1 MKTSVNTTRSL
12 GQFKTSIDKGIYEG
26 NTPHISEWRTT
37 APNETVTLPYQTNGI
52 YNGIIDWGDGTQSVN
67 SYDNRTHTYASAGSY
82 TIKITGRIRI
92 FRFNNA
98 GDRTKLYIVSQWGS
112 QFDVGVGGSH
122 FYGCTNLNLSVV
134 SDVLILYRPFVTSNI
149 QNFANMFRDCTSLT
163 TINRVD
169 EWDTS
174 NINTLQA
181 CFFQSSNFD
190 GNVSSWNVSNVTIF
204 QSCFGSCTNFNQNIG
219 GWNTISALNMSFMFL
234 NATNFNQPLAN
245 WERTTPDIST
255 LGNVINMQQMFN
267 NAFAFNQNIGNWNV
281 SNVTNFSSFMAGKT
295 AANYSAANLDAIY
308 NGWINNLLNVNLS
321 ISFGTIKYTQASLQG
336 KALLTRTNTSL
347 TVSGAVNNGSG
358 LIRITTSTAHGRVT
372 GNKVFISAVTGTT
385 EANGLW
391 TVTLVNSTQVDLQGS
406 TFSNAYISG
415 GAFRTGYGWTI
426 TDGLLVVSGTSNSG
440 GLIRVTTSVAHG
452 LTTGNSVFIY
462 GVNGTT
468 NANGTW
474 TVTVISTT
482 IIQLQGSTYNGVWT
496 SGGNVILG

>member
-1 MKTSVNTTRSL
+1 MKTSVNTTRAL

-67 SYDNRTHTYASAGSY
+67 SYDNRTHTYTTAGSY

-98 GDRTKLYIVSQWGS
+98 GDRTKLYTIFQWGS
-112 QFDVGVGGSH
+112 QFDVGVGGGH
-122 FYGCTNLNLSVV
+122 FYGCTNLDLSIV
-134 SDVLILYRPFVTSNI
+134 SDVLILYRPFQTSNI
-149 QNFANMFRDCTSLT
+149 TSFANMFRDCTSLT
-163 TINRVD
+163 TINRVN

-174 NINTLQA
+174 NIINLQA
-181 CFFQSSNFD
+181 CFFQCPNFN
-190 GNVSSWNVSNVTIF
+190 GNVGSWDVSNVTIF
-204 QSCFGSCTNFNQNIG
+204 QSCFNGCTNFIQNLAS
-219 GWNTISALNMSFMFL
+219 WDVRNATNMSFMFQ
-234 NATNFNQPLAN
+234 NATN
-245 WERTTPDIST
+245 
-255 LGNVINMQQMFN
+255 
-267 NAFAFNQNIGNWNV
+267 FNQNIGNWNV
-281 SNVTNFSSFMAGKT
+281 KSVTVFTSFMAGKT

-347 TVSGAVNNGSG
+347 TVSGAVDNGSG
-358 LIRITTSTAHGRVT
+358 LIRITTSTAHGMVT

-391 TVTLVNSTQVDLQGS
+391 TVTLVNATQVDLQGS

-415 GAFRTGYGWTI
+415 GVFRTGYGWTI
-426 TDGLLVVSGTSNSG
+426 ADGLLVVSGTSNSA
-440 GLIRVTTSVAHG
+440 GLIRVTTSAVHG
-452 LTTGNSVFIY
+452 LTTGDSVFIY

-474 TVTVISTT
+474 IVTVISTT

>member
-1 MKTSVNTTRSL
+1 MKTSVNTTRAL

-67 SYDNRTHTYASAGSY
+67 SYDNRTHTYTTAGSY

-98 GDRTKLYIVSQWGS
+98 GDRTKLYTIFQWGS
-112 QFDVGVGGSH
+112 QFDVGVGGGH
-122 FYGCTNLNLSVV
+122 FYGCTNLDLSIV
-134 SDVLILYRPFVTSNI
+134 SDVLILYRPFQTSNI
-149 QNFANMFRDCTSLT
+149 TSFANMFRDCTSLT
-163 TINRVD
+163 TINRVN

-174 NINTLQA
+174 NIINLQA
-181 CFFQSSNFD
+181 CFFQCPNFN
-190 GNVSSWNVSNVTIF
+190 GNVGSWDVSNVTIF
-204 QSCFGSCTNFNQNIG
+204 QSCFNGCTNFIQNLAS
-219 GWNTISALNMSFMFL
+219 WDVRNATNMSFMFQ
-234 NATNFNQPLAN
+234 NATN
-245 WERTTPDIST
+245 
-255 LGNVINMQQMFN
+255 
-267 NAFAFNQNIGNWNV
+267 FNQNIGNWNV
-281 SNVTNFSSFMAGKT
+281 KSVTVFTSFMAGKT

-321 ISFGTIKYTQASLQG
+321 ISFGTIKYTQASRQG

-347 TVSGAVNNGSG
+347 TVSGAVDNGSG
-358 LIRITTSTAHGRVT
+358 LIRITTSTAHGMVT

-426 TDGLLVVSGTSNSG
+426 ADGLLVVSGTSNSG

-482 IIQLQGSTYNGVWT
+482 IIELQGSIYNGVWT

>member
-1 MKTSVNTTRSL
+1 
-12 GQFKTSIDKGIYEG
+12 
-26 NTPHISEWRTT
+26 
-37 APNETVTLPYQTNGI
+37 
-52 YNGIIDWGDGTQSVN
+52 
-67 SYDNRTHTYASAGSY
+67 
-82 TIKITGRIRI
+82 
-92 FRFNNA
+92 
-98 GDRTKLYIVSQWGS
+98 
-112 QFDVGVGGSH
+112 
-122 FYGCTNLNLSVV
+122 
-134 SDVLILYRPFVTSNI
+134 
-149 QNFANMFRDCTSLT
+149 
-163 TINRVD
+163 
-169 EWDTS
+169 
-174 NINTLQA
+174 
-181 CFFQSSNFD
+181 
-190 GNVSSWNVSNVTIF
+190 
-204 QSCFGSCTNFNQNIG
+204 
-219 GWNTISALNMSFMFL
+219 MFL
-234 NATNFNQPLAN
+234 NATNFDQPLAN

-347 TVSGAVNNGSG
+347 TVSGVVNNGSG
-358 LIRITTSTAHGRVT
+358 LIRITTSTAHGMVT

-426 TDGLLVVSGTSNSG
+426 ADGLLVVSGTSNSG

-474 TVTVISTT
+474 TVTVINTT